1 MTTKFE
7 ITDQA
12 HPANPNLH
20 RIRALRDIPRW
31 EVKAGDLGGWIEKE
45 TSLNQSGN
53 AWVSGD
59 AQVSGNAWVYGDARV
74 YGGARVYGDAQV
86 YGGARVSGNA
96 WVSGDAQ
103 VSGNAW
109 VSGDAQVY
117 GDAQVSG
124 NAWVSGDAQ
133 VYGDARVY
141 GGARVYGDARV
152 YGGARV
158 SGNAW
163 VSGDAQVYGGARVS
177 GNAWVSGDARVS
189 GDAQVSGNAWV
200 SDNAQVTSL
209 DHLLTATVMASTLWP
224 ATLTPTS
231 GGGHRLRVGCWT
243 GTVAQFRAM
252 AESDQWVEADPETIM
267 LRRPELL
274 AFAAMCEARI
284 AMWTDP
290 KEDQ

>member
-74 YGGARVYGDAQV
+74 YGGARVY
-86 YGGARVSGNA
+86 
-96 WVSGDAQ
+96 
-103 VSGNAW
+103 
-109 VSGDAQVY
+109 
-117 GDAQVSG
+117 
-124 NAWVSGDAQ
+124 
-133 VYGDARVY
+133 
-141 GGARVYGDARV
+141 
-152 YGGARV
+152 
-158 SGNAW
+158 
-163 VSGDAQVYGGARVS
+163 GDAQVYGGARVS

>member
-124 NAWVSGDAQ
+124 NAWV
-133 VYGDARVY
+133 YGDA
-141 GGARVYGDARV
+141 
-152 YGGARV
+152 
-158 SGNAW
+158 W
-163 VSGDAQVYGGARVS
+163 VAHR
-177 GNAWVSGDARVS
+177 
-189 GDAQVSGNAWV
+189 
-200 SDNAQVTSL
+200 
-209 DHLLTATVMASTLWP
+209 DHLLTAAVMASDLWP

-252 AESDQWVEADPETIM
+252 VESDQWVEADPETIT

-274 AFAAMCEARI
+274 AFAAMCQARVDT
-284 AMWTDP
+284 WTA
-290 KEDQ
+290 QS

>member
-59 AQVSGNAWVYGDARV
+59 AQVSGNAWVSGD
-74 YGGARVYGDAQV
+74 
-86 YGGARVSGNA
+86 A
-96 WVSGDAQ
+96 WVSDDAG
-103 VSGNAW
+103 VSGT
-109 VSGDAQVY
+109 
-117 GDAQVSG
+117 
-124 NAWVSGDAQ
+124 
-133 VYGDARVY
+133 
-141 GGARVYGDARV
+141 
-152 YGGARV
+152 
-158 SGNAW
+158 
-163 VSGDAQVYGGARVS
+163 
-177 GNAWVSGDARVS
+177 ARVS
-189 GDAQVSGNAWV
+189 GDAWVSG
-200 SDNAQVTSL
+200 NAQVTSL
-209 DHLLTATVMASTLWP
+209 DHLLTATVMASDLWP

-252 AESDQWVEADPETIM
+252 AESDQWVEADPETIT

-274 AFAAMCEARI
+274 AFAAMCQARVDT
-284 AMWTDP
+284 WTA
-290 KEDQ
+290 QS

>member
-1 MTTKFE
+1 MTTTTRKYE
-7 ITDQA
+7 ITSET
-12 HPANPNLH
+12 HPHNPALH

-45 TSLNQSGN
+45 TSLNQSGD
-53 AWVSGD
+53 AWVYGD
-59 AQVSGNAWVYGDARV
+59 AWVSGNAWVYGDARV
-74 YGGARVYGDAQV
+74 YGG
-86 YGGARVSGNA
+86 
-96 WVSGDAQ
+96 
-103 VSGNAW
+103 
-109 VSGDAQVY
+109 
-117 GDAQVSG
+117 
-124 NAWVSGDAQ
+124 
-133 VYGDARVY
+133 
-141 GGARVYGDARV
+141 
-152 YGGARV
+152 
-158 SGNAW
+158 
-163 VSGDAQVYGGARVS
+163 
-177 GNAWVSGDARVS
+177 ARVS